1 MFYEIYNP
9 FNLHIYFFIFSFTVC
24 STTLWVGHLSKL
36 VYQEELS
43 DTFGEY
49 GDIVSIDQIVPRGC
63 AFIVM
68 NRRQDAFKA
77 MQGLK
82 NFKLQGRN
90 LTISWAAGK
99 GVKSKE
105 WKDFWD
111 LELGVTYIPWNKLN
125 ENTDFDALEEG
136 GMFDEDTIPGWM
148 KEKKKK
154 LQDKAKESTLAG
166 INLPGAPNI
175 PPPGNPPMLFN
186 IDTTQ
191 PPPGPPPTGGPP
203 PLLPMVPGQ
212 FSMAPPMGAP
222 PRMMGAPHM
231 GMPISGLHMP
241 PNIVPPH
248 AAMMMMPGFGMG
260 GQVPPG
266 GGPPP
271 MGPPHLPPMGAPHR
285 HPAQY
290 PPPMGGV
297 PPAAPTPSSTAN
309 VSSDDQMDIE
319 MDEED
324 GAPSSE
330 TPAPPPAGGNG
341 LNFNQPPP
349 SFSSDNAP
357 HGVPNVG
364 DNFGRDR
371 NRGGGGDAGAPN
383 SRWGGRG
390 GGPGGG
396 DDDNNDGG
404 GGRWRENGA
413 NGPNFGNGGRN
424 RPDFINGKSIPT

>member
-1 MFYEIYNP
+1 M
-9 FNLHIYFFIFSFTVC
+9 C

-68 NRRQDAFKA
+68 NRRQDAYKA
-77 MQGLK
+77 MQCLK
-82 NFKLQGRN
+82 NHKLQGRAI
-90 LTISWAAGK
+90 TISWAAGK

-111 LELGVTYIPWNKLN
+111 LELGVTYIPWSKLN
-125 ENTDFDALEEG
+125 ESTDFDALEEG
-136 GMFDEDTIPGWM
+136 GMFDEDTMPGWM
-148 KEKKKK
+148 KEKKQSLKN
-154 LQDKAKESTLAG
+154 LQEKAKETAIAG
-166 INLPGAPNI
+166 IKLPGAPNI
-175 PPPGNPPMLFN
+175 PPPAGNPPLLFN

-203 PLLPMVPGQ
+203 PLMPMVPGQ
-212 FSMAPPMGAP
+212 FSMAP

-231 GMPISGLHMP
+231 GMLHMP

-248 AAMMMMPGFGMG
+248 AAAMMMMPGFGMP
-260 GQVPPG
+260 GQVPTG

-271 MGPPHLPPMGAPHR
+271 MGPPHMPPMGAPHR
-285 HPAQY
+285 HPAQF
-290 PPPMGGV
+290 PPPIGSA
-297 PPAAPTPSSTAN
+297 PPATPIPAAN

-324 GAPSSE
+324 GAPSANE
-330 TPAPPPAGGNG
+330 PAAAPAPTGAPNSI
-341 LNFNQPPP
+341 NFNQPPP
-349 SFSSDNAP
+349 AFIGGNSNTHENPASGGN
-357 HGVPNVG
+357 PNS

-371 NRGGGGDAGAPN
+371 NRGGGGNTGPGPN
-383 SRWGGRG
+383 SRWGGGRG
-390 GGPGGG
+390 GGGNGG
-396 DDDNNDGG
+396 DDEGNEGG
-404 GGRWRENGA
+404 GGRWRENG
-413 NGPNFGNGGRN
+413 GPQQHFGDGGRN
-424 RPDFINGKSIPT
+424 RQDFMNGKLLKIVAFI